1 MTERRSSTSAPID
14 EGVTAEFLDLV
25 ARRVAASGYGDV
37 SVRDLAAEGGV
48 SIHAFYRD
56 FGTKAGLLA
65 GVLNRAVNVEV
76 SRSRR
81 HPSSPS
87 SVSGRWRRYRERASL
102 RALAVE
108 AAAVARRDPALRQA
122 LRDEQRKHFDACVA
136 ACRDWQRD
144 GELADD
150 IDPEALV
157 ALLWAAEAGTGIL
170 EALGIELG
178 SGPKVATVVGRLLDS
193 LRSAR

>member
-1 MTERRSSTSAPID
+1 MAERNPATNGPTGGEEIT
-14 EGVTAEFLDLV
+14 GEFLDLV
-25 ARRVAASGYGDV
+25 ARRVAESGYGET

-65 GVLNRAVNVEV
+65 GALNRAANAEIA
-76 SRSRR
+76 RR
-81 HPSSPS
+81 
-87 SVSGRWRRYRERASL
+87 GRQGFGPPAVLGLCRRYRERALL
-102 RALAVE
+102 RALVVE

-122 LRDEQRKHFDACVA
+122 LRDEQRKNFDACVA
-136 ACRDWQRD
+136 ACREWQRG

-150 IDPEALV
+150 VDAEALV
-157 ALLWAAEAGTGIL
+157 VFLWAAEAGAGIL

-178 SGPKVATVVGRLLDS
+178 SGPKVATVVQRLLDS
-193 LRSAR
+193 LR